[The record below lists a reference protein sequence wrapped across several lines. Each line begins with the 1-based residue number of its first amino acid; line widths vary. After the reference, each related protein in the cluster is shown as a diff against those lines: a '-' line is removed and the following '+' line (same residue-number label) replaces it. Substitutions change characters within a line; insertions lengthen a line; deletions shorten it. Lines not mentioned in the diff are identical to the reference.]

1 MKRRAW
7 VGALVLSLGG
17 WASGLFAQEAVWR
30 PVRRPP
36 RTVALSGAEL
46 EPCPAVVLG
55 RPEPLAAPLAGD
67 RRAGQLPPTGVVPV
81 GYQVRAPL
89 PPAPG
94 RPAPDV
100 IAAGPPPAGWP
111 EEGEEA
117 AAPFAVE
124 RPPAGRR
131 PAYLPAP
138 GPAHPAGAAPVVYKD
153 WASGPTPVDDPP
165 PWAYGGDEAFGGRT
179 GPRLYLRAEYLL
191 WWAKD
196 DHVPPLVSS
205 GTPDDQGILGRPST
219 RVLFGGDGLDQDP
232 RSGGRFTA
240 GYFLDDCGDKFF
252 EVSGFFLGQRSARF
266 TASSAMNPVLARP
279 FFNLNGGAGSSQ
291 IVASP
296 GVSTGSISVNAPS
309 NLWGLQANLGCNLC
323 CGCNYAVR
331 LLGGFRYLDLDESL
345 TVTENIQGL
354 AGAPPPFTNA
364 SVSVFDRFAT
374 HNQFY
379 GGQAGLE
386 GRYRVGRWSLDGRI
400 TLALGGT
407 HQSLTIDGMETLV
420 APDGTVRMFRGGL
433 LALPSNIGHF
443 SQNRFSVVPEVGINL
458 GYQLTDRVRAFAGY
472 NFLYWSNVV
481 RPGEQIDPVLD
492 ITQIPNFAPPGTPS
506 AGQNR
511 PRVSFKESDFWAQG
525 LTFGLEFTY

>member
-17 WASGLFAQEAVWR
+17 WASGLVAQEAVWR

-36 RTVALSGAEL
+36 RAVALSGAEL
-46 EPCPAVVLG
+46 DPGPAVVLG
-55 RPEPLAAPLAGD
+55 RPVPLGAQPGGD
-67 RRAGQLPPTGVVPV
+67 RPAAQLPPTGVVPV
-81 GYQVRAPL
+81 GYQVRL
-89 PPAPG
+89 PSPPVSG

-100 IAAGPPPAGWP
+100 IAASPGSPGGP
-111 EEGEEA
+111 EEGEDA

-124 RPPAGRR
+124 RAPAVPR
-131 PAYLPAP
+131 PAYLPA
-138 GPAHPAGAAPVVYKD
+138 HPAEATPVVYKD
-153 WASGPTPVDDPP
+153 WASGPTPVDDAP
-165 PWAYGGDEAFGGRT
+165 PWTYATDEGFPGRT
-179 GPRLYLRAEYLL
+179 GPRWYLRAEYLL
-191 WWAKD
+191 WWTKD
-196 DHVPPLVSS
+196 DRVPPLVTTS
-205 GTPDDQGILGRPST
+205 TPDDQGIVGRPST
-219 RVLFGGDGLDQDP
+219 RVLFGGDGLDQNP

-266 TASSAMNPVLARP
+266 TANSAMNPILARP
-279 FFNLNGGAGSSQ
+279 FFNLNGGAESSQ
-291 IVASP
+291 TVASP
-296 GVSTGSISVNAPS
+296 GISTGSINVNAPS
-309 NLWGLQANLGCNLC
+309 NLWGLQANLGCNLG

-345 TVTENIQGL
+345 TITENIQGL
-354 AGAPPPFTNA
+354 GGAPPPFTNA
-364 SVSVFDRFAT
+364 SISVFDRFAT

-386 GRYRVGRWSLDGRI
+386 GRYRAGRWSLDGRF

-407 HQSLTIDGMETLV
+407 HQSLTIDGMETIV
-420 APDGTVRMFRGGL
+420 SPDGTVRMFRGGL

-458 GYQLTDRVRAFAGY
+458 GYQLTDRLRAYAGY
-472 NFLYWSNVV
+472 NFLYWSNVL
-481 RPGEQIDPVLD
+481 RPGEQIDRVLD

-525 LTFGLEFTY
+525 ITFGLEFTY